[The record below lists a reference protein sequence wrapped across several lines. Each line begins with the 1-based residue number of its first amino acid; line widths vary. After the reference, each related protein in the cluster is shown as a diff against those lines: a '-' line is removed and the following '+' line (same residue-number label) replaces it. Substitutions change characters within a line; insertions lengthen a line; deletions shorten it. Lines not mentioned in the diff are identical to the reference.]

1 MRFITNSFPFPAD
14 AVPRSAV
21 PRSAVPRSAGQSTTA
36 ESAPEGASTD
46 TGQAGQAAAGTQK
59 PLDH

>member
-1 MRFITNSFPFPAD
+1 MRFITNSFPFSAD
-14 AVPRSAV
+14 AV